1 MPASCLYAGEVMHRR
16 LRPFGHRFVYS
27 VFSIMVDI
35 DELPA
40 LGRRLRLFAHNGRGL
55 FSLRDRDHGPRDGS
69 PLRPWVEKACA
80 DAGVDVAGGR
90 IFLHCFPRVLGL
102 GFDPLST
109 YWCHGPGGELRA
121 ILYEVKN
128 TFGDQHGYLVPIAAA
143 PAPGATLRHARDKVF
158 HVSPFIGMSARYA
171 FRVRVPEEEL
181 FIAINESGPDGPILV
196 ATHRGRRM
204 ELDDARLLRCFLAY
218 PFLSLKVLGGIHWQA
233 LKLWLK
239 GAQFHSRPQ
248 PPGAGVSA

>member
-1 MPASCLYAGEVMHRR
+1 MHRR
-16 LRPFGHRFVYS
+16 LRPFGHRFVYR

-35 DELPA
+35 DELPE

-143 PAPGATLRHARDKVF
+143 PAPGATLRHARDKIF

-204 ELDDARLLRCFLAY
+204 PLDDARLLRCFLAY

>member
-1 MPASCLYAGEVMHRR
+1 
-16 LRPFGHRFVYS
+16 
-27 VFSIMVDI
+27 
-35 DELPA
+35 
-40 LGRRLRLFAHNGRGL
+40 
-55 FSLRDRDHGPRDGS
+55 
-69 PLRPWVEKACA
+69 VEKACA

-109 YWCHGPGGELRA
+109 YWCHGPGGDLRA

-204 ELDDARLLRCFLAY
+204 PLDDARLLRCFLAY
-218 PFLSLKVLGGIHWQA
+218 PFLTLKVLGGIHWQA

>member
-1 MPASCLYAGEVMHRR
+1 MPGNCLYAGDVMHRR
-16 LRPFGHRFVYS
+16 LRPFGHRFVYR

-55 FSLRDRDHGPRDGS
+55 VSLRDRDHGPRDGS

-109 YWCHGPGGELRA
+109 YWCHGPGGDLRA